1 VVHDALMPDTQT
13 IWLFCLAATALIV
26 IPGPAVLYIVAQS
39 VGQGRKAGLV
49 SASGVASGGLVHVVA
64 AAIGLSGLLLS
75 SATLFSIV
83 KFAGAGYLIYLGGRR
98 LLGLEASALVA
109 PTEPRSRRR
118 LYRDGAV
125 VNILN
130 PKTALFFYAFLP
142 QFLDPDRGA
151 VALQALVLGSMFVA
165 IALVSDSLWAL
176 ASGSAA
182 GWLKERPI
190 AVQVERWVTGTVL
203 VGLGTAAAL
212 TGAHRAK

>member
-1 VVHDALMPDTQT
+1 MPDTQT

-49 SASGVASGGLVHVVA
+49 SATGVASGGFVHVMG
-64 AAIGLSGLLLS
+64 AAIGISGLLLS
-75 SATLFSIV
+75 SAALFSVV
-83 KFAGAGYLIYLGGRR
+83 KFAGAGYLIYLGARR
-98 LLGLEASALVA
+98 LLGLEKSALVQ
-109 PTEPRSRRR
+109 PTAVRSPRE
-118 LYRDGAV
+118 LYRDGAI

-142 QFLDPDRGA
+142 QFLDPDKGA
-151 VALQALVLGSMFVA
+151 VALQALVLGTLFVA
-165 IALVSDSLWAL
+165 IALFSDSLWAL

-182 GWLKERPI
+182 GWLKARPL
-190 AVQVERWVTGTVL
+190 AVTVERWVTGTVL

-212 TGAHRAK
+212 TGHHRSK

>member
-1 VVHDALMPDTQT
+1 VPDPKT
-13 IWLFCLAATALIV
+13 IWLFCLAATVLIV
-26 IPGPAVLYIVAQS
+26 IPGPAVLYVVAQS
-39 VGQGRKAGLV
+39 VGQGRRAGLV
-49 SASGVASGGLVHVVA
+49 SASGVATGGLVHVIG
-64 AAIGLSGLLLS
+64 AAIGISGLLLS

-98 LLGLEASALVA
+98 LLGLDASALVTPHA
-109 PTEPRSRRR
+109 ARSRRQ

-151 VALQALVLGSMFVA
+151 VALQALVLGTLFVA
-165 IALVSDSLWAL
+165 IALVSDSVWAL

-182 GWLKERPI
+182 AWLKERPL
-190 AVQVERWVTGTVL
+190 AVTLERWVTGTVL
-203 VGLGTAAAL
+203 IGLGAAAAL
-212 TGAHRAK
+212 TSAHRAK

>member
-1 VVHDALMPDTQT
+1 MPQSQT

-26 IPGPAVLYIVAQS
+26 IPGPAVLYVVAQS

-49 SASGVASGGLVHVVA
+49 SASGVATGGLVHVLG

-75 SATLFSIV
+75 SATLFSMV
-83 KFAGAGYLIYLGGRR
+83 KFAGAAYLIYLGARR

-109 PTEPRSRRR
+109 PQEARSRRR

-125 VNILN
+125 VNVLN

-142 QFLDPDRGA
+142 QFLDPSRGS
-151 VALQALVLGSMFVA
+151 VALQAVILGALFVL

-182 GWLKERPI
+182 DWLKTRSA
-190 AVQVERWVTGTVL
+190 AVRIERWVTGTVL
-203 VGLGTAAAL
+203 VGLGAAAAL
-212 TGAHRAK
+212 SGAHRSR

>member
-1 VVHDALMPDTQT
+1 MPDTQT
-13 IWLFCLAATALIV
+13 IWLFCLAAIALIV

-39 VGQGRKAGLV
+39 VGQGRRAGLV
-49 SASGVASGGLVHVVA
+49 SASGVASGGLVHVLA

-75 SATLFSIV
+75 SATLFSVV
-83 KFAGAGYLIYLGGRR
+83 KFAGAAYLIYLGGRR

-109 PTEPRSRRR
+109 PTEARSRRQ

-151 VALQALVLGSMFVA
+151 VALQALFLGVIFVT
-165 IALVSDSLWAL
+165 IALVSDSVWAL

-182 GWLKERPI
+182 DWLKARPV
-190 AVQVERWVTGTVL
+190 AVKVERWVSGTVL
-203 VGLGTAAAL
+203 VGLGAAAAL
-212 TGAHRAK
+212 TSAHRAK

>member
-1 VVHDALMPDTQT
+1 MPETHT

-49 SASGVASGGLVHVVA
+49 SASGVASGGLVHVLA

-75 SATLFSIV
+75 SATLFSVV
-83 KFAGAGYLIYLGGRR
+83 KFAGAGYLIYLGARR
-98 LLGLEASALVA
+98 LLGLEASTLVA
-109 PTEPRSRRR
+109 PTETRSRRR

-151 VALQALVLGSMFVA
+151 VALQALVLGSIFVA
-165 IALVSDSLWAL
+165 IALFSDSLWAL

-182 GWLKERPI
+182 EWLKARPVAI
-190 AVQVERWVTGTVL
+190 KVERWVTGTVL
-203 VGLGTAAAL
+203 VGLGAAAAL
-212 TGAHRAK
+212 TSAHKAK

>member
-1 VVHDALMPDTQT
+1 MPDSHT

-39 VGQGRKAGLV
+39 VGQGRTAGLV
-49 SASGVASGGLVHVVA
+49 SASGVATGGLVHVLGA
-64 AAIGLSGLLLS
+64 SIGLSGLLLS

-83 KFAGAGYLIYLGGRR
+83 KFAGAGYLIYLGARR
-98 LLGLEASALVA
+98 LLGLEPSALVETA
-109 PTEPRSRRR
+109 TSRSRSQ

-142 QFLDPDRGA
+142 QFLNPDKGA
-151 VALQALVLGSMFVA
+151 VALQAALLGSLFVL
-165 IALVSDSLWAL
+165 IALFCDSMWAL

-182 GWLKERPI
+182 DWLKARPLAI
-190 AVQVERWVTGTVL
+190 RVERWVSGSVL
-203 VGLGTAAAL
+203 VGLGAVAAFS
-212 TGAHRAK
+212 GSHKSK

>member
-1 VVHDALMPDTQT
+1 VPDSQT

-39 VGQGRKAGLV
+39 VGHGRRAGLV
-49 SASGVASGGLVHVVA
+49 SASGVASGGLVHVLGASV
-64 AAIGLSGLLLS
+64 GLSGLLLS

-83 KFAGAGYLIYLGGRR
+83 KFAGAGYLVYLGIRR
-98 LLGLEASALVA
+98 LLGREPSALVT
-109 PTEPRSRRR
+109 PEEGRSRRE
-118 LYRDGAV
+118 LYRDGVV

-142 QFLDPDRGA
+142 QFLDPDRGS
-151 VALQALVLGSMFVA
+151 VALQALVLGSLFVV

-182 GWLKERPI
+182 GWLRERP
-190 AVQVERWVTGTVL
+190 VMLQVERWLTGSVL
-203 VGLGTAAAL
+203 IGLGAAAAL
-212 TGAHRAK
+212 TGTQRSK

>member
-1 VVHDALMPDTQT
+1 MPDTQT

-49 SASGVASGGLVHVVA
+49 SATGVATGGFVHVLA

-83 KFAGAGYLIYLGGRR
+83 KFAGAGYLIYLGVRR
-98 LLGLEASALVA
+98 LLGFEPSALVETVEA
-109 PTEPRSRRR
+109 RSPRR

-142 QFLDPDRGA
+142 QFLDPDKGS
-151 VALQALVLGSMFVA
+151 VALQALVLGTMFVA
-165 IALVSDSLWAL
+165 IAVISDSLWAL

-182 GWLKERPI
+182 EWLRERPV
-190 AVQVERWVTGTVL
+190 AAQVERWLTGTVL
-203 VGLGTAAAL
+203 VGLGAAAAL
-212 TGAHRAK
+212 TGVQKAK

>member
-1 VVHDALMPDTQT
+1 MPDPST
-13 IWLFCLAATALIV
+13 IWLFALAATALIV

-39 VGQGRKAGLV
+39 VGQGRRAGLV
-49 SASGVASGGLVHVVA
+49 SASGVASGGMVHVA
-64 AAIGLSGLLLS
+64 GASIGLSGLLLS
-75 SATLFSIV
+75 SATLFSVV
-83 KFAGAGYLIYLGGRR
+83 KFAGAGYLIYLGARR

-109 PTEPRSRRR
+109 PSEARSRGR

-142 QFLDPDRGA
+142 QFLDPKRGS
-151 VALQALVLGSMFVA
+151 VALQALVLGVLFVA

-182 GWLKERPI
+182 EWLKTRPL
-190 AVQVERWVTGTVL
+190 AATLERWLTGTVL
-203 VGLGTAAAL
+203 VGLGAAAAL
-212 TGAHRAK
+212 TGAQRAK

>member
-1 VVHDALMPDTQT
+1 MPDTQT

-26 IPGPAVLYIVAQS
+26 IPGPAVLYIVSQS
-39 VGQGRKAGLV
+39 VGQGRRAGLV
-49 SASGVASGGLVHVVA
+49 SASGVASGGLVHVLA

-75 SATLFSIV
+75 SAALFSVV

-98 LLGLEASALVA
+98 LLGLDKSAFAA
-109 PTEPRSRRR
+109 PTQARSYGD

-142 QFLDPDRGA
+142 QFLGPDRGA
-151 VALQALVLGSMFVA
+151 VALQALVLGALFVT
-165 IALVSDSLWAL
+165 IALISDSLWAL

-182 GWLKERPI
+182 TWLRERPV
-190 AVQVERWVTGTVL
+190 AVKVERWVTGTVL
-203 VGLGTAAAL
+203 IGLGTAAAL
-212 TGAHRAK
+212 TGAHKSK

>member
-1 VVHDALMPDTQT
+1 MPDTQT
-13 IWLFCLAATALIV
+13 IWLFALAASVLIV
-26 IPGPAVLYIVAQS
+26 IPGPAVLYIVSQS
-39 VGQGRKAGLV
+39 VGQGRRAGLV
-49 SASGVASGGLVHVVA
+49 SASGVASGGLVHVIA
-64 AAIGLSGLLLS
+64 AAVGLSGLLLS
-75 SATLFSIV
+75 SATLFSVV

-98 LLGLEASALVA
+98 LLGLEASALLA
-109 PTEPRSRRR
+109 PTEARSRRQ

-151 VALQALVLGSMFVA
+151 IALQALVLGAIFVA
-165 IALVSDSLWAL
+165 IALLSDSLWAL

-182 GWLKERPI
+182 EWLKERPI
-190 AVQVERWVTGTVL
+190 AVKVERWVTGTVL
-203 VGLGTAAAL
+203 IGLGAAAAL

>member
-1 VVHDALMPDTQT
+1 MPDTQT

-64 AAIGLSGLLLS
+64 ASIGLSGLLLS
-75 SATLFSIV
+75 SAALFSVV

-98 LLGLEASALVA
+98 LLGLEASALVT
-109 PTEPRSRRR
+109 PTEARSRGR

-142 QFLDPDRGA
+142 QFLDPDKGA
-151 VALQALVLGSMFVA
+151 VALQALVLGTLFVS

-182 GWLKERPI
+182 EWLKARPV
-190 AVQVERWVTGTVL
+190 AVKVERWVTGTVL

-212 TGAHRAK
+212 TGGHKSK

>member
-1 VVHDALMPDTQT
+1 MPDGQT

-39 VGQGRKAGLV
+39 VGQGRRAGLV
-49 SASGVASGGLVHVVA
+49 SASGVATGGLVHVLA
-64 AAIGLSGLLLS
+64 AAVGLSGLLLS
-75 SATLFSIV
+75 SATLFALV
-83 KFAGAGYLIYLGGRR
+83 KFVGAAYLIYLGARR
-98 LLGLEASALVA
+98 LLGLEPSALVA
-109 PTEPRSRRR
+109 IEEGRSNRQ

-125 VNILN
+125 VNVLN

-142 QFLDPDRGA
+142 QFLDPHRGS

-182 GWLKERPI
+182 QWLRERPL
-190 AVQVERWVTGTVL
+190 AVKLERWVSGTVL
-203 VGLGTAAAL
+203 VGLGAVAAL
-212 TGAHRAK
+212 SGGHKSK

>member
-1 VVHDALMPDTQT
+1 MPDTQT

-49 SASGVASGGLVHVVA
+49 SASGVATGGLVHVFG
-64 AAIGLSGLLLS
+64 AAIGISGLLLS
-75 SATLFSIV
+75 SATLFSVV
-83 KFAGAGYLIYLGGRR
+83 KFAGAAYLIYLGGRR

-109 PTEPRSRRR
+109 PTAARSRRQ

-151 VALQALVLGSMFVA
+151 VAVQALALGALFVA
-165 IALVSDSLWAL
+165 IALLSDSMWAL

-182 GWLKERPI
+182 DWLKARPV
-190 AVQVERWVTGTVL
+190 AVKLERWVTGTVL
-203 VGLGTAAAL
+203 VGLGAAAAL
-212 TGAHRAK
+212 TSAHKAK

>member
-1 VVHDALMPDTQT
+1 MPDTQT
-13 IWLFCLAATALIV
+13 IWLFALAASVLIV
-26 IPGPAVLYIVAQS
+26 IPGPAVLYIVSQS

-49 SASGVASGGLVHVVA
+49 SASGVASGGLVHVIA
-64 AAIGLSGLLLS
+64 AAVGLSGLLLS
-75 SATLFSIV
+75 SATLFSVV

-98 LLGLEASALVA
+98 LLGLEASALLA
-109 PTEPRSRRR
+109 PTEARSRRR

-151 VALQALVLGSMFVA
+151 VALQALVLGVIFVS
-165 IALVSDSLWAL
+165 IALLSDSVWAL

-182 GWLKERPI
+182 GWLKARPL
-190 AVQVERWVTGTVL
+190 AAHVERWVTGTVL
-203 VGLGTAAAL
+203 VGLGAAAAL
-212 TGAHRAK
+212 SGAHQSK

>member
-1 VVHDALMPDTQT
+1 MPDTQT
-13 IWLFCLAATALIV
+13 IWLFCLAAIALIV

-39 VGQGRKAGLV
+39 VGQGRRAGLV

-75 SATLFSIV
+75 SATLFSVV
-83 KFAGAGYLIYLGGRR
+83 KFAGAAYLIYLGGRR

-109 PTEPRSRRR
+109 PTEARSRRQ

-125 VNILN
+125 VNVLN

-151 VALQALVLGSMFVA
+151 VALQALVLGVIFVT
-165 IALVSDSLWAL
+165 IALVSDSVWAL

-182 GWLKERPI
+182 EWLKARPV
-190 AVQVERWVTGTVL
+190 AVKVERWVSGTVL
-203 VGLGTAAAL
+203 VGLGAAAAL
-212 TGAHRAK
+212 TSAHRAK

>member
-1 VVHDALMPDTQT
+1 VPDTQT

-26 IPGPAVLYIVAQS
+26 IPGPAVLYIVSQS

-49 SASGVASGGLVHVVA
+49 SASGVATGGLVHAFGA
-64 AAIGLSGLLLS
+64 AVGLSGLLLS

-98 LLGLEASALVA
+98 LLGLEKSAFVDA
-109 PTEPRSRRR
+109 VGVRSRRD

-142 QFLDPDRGA
+142 QFLDPDKGS
-151 VALQALVLGSMFVA
+151 VALQALLLGVLFVL

-182 GWLKERPI
+182 DWLKTRPI
-190 AVQVERWVTGTVL
+190 AVQVERWLTGSVL
-203 VGLGTAAAL
+203 VGLGAAAAL
-212 TGAHRAK
+212 TGASRSK

>member
-1 VVHDALMPDTQT
+1 VPDTQT

-39 VGQGRKAGLV
+39 VGHGRKAGLV
-49 SASGVASGGLVHVVA
+49 SASGVASGGLVHVIA
-64 AAIGLSGLLLS
+64 AAVGLSGLLLS
-75 SATLFSIV
+75 SATLFSVV
-83 KFAGAGYLIYLGGRR
+83 KFAGAAYLIYLGARR

-109 PTEPRSRRR
+109 PTEARSRRR

-142 QFLDPDRGA
+142 QFLDPERGV
-151 VALQALVLGSMFVA
+151 VALQALVLGSLFVA
-165 IALVSDSLWAL
+165 IALISDSLWAL

-182 GWLKERPI
+182 GWLKARPI
-190 AVQVERWVTGTVL
+190 AVKVERWISGTVL
-203 VGLGTAAAL
+203 VGLGAAAAL
-212 TGAHRAK
+212 TSAHRSR

>member
-1 VVHDALMPDTQT
+1 MPDAET
-13 IWLFCLAATALIV
+13 IWLFCLAETALIV

-39 VGQGRKAGLV
+39 VGQGRRAGLV
-49 SASGVASGGLVHVVA
+49 SASGVASGGLVHVFG

-75 SATLFSIV
+75 SATLFSAV

-98 LLGLEASALVA
+98 LLGLEASALA
-109 PTEPRSRRR
+109 TPTEARSRAR

-142 QFLDPDRGA
+142 QFLEPDRGS
-151 VALQALVLGSMFVA
+151 VALQALVLGVLFVA
-165 IALVSDSLWAL
+165 IALVSDSMWAL

-182 GWLKERPI
+182 GWLRGRPLM
-190 AVQVERWVTGTVL
+190 VRVERWVTGTVL
-203 VGLGTAAAL
+203 VGLGAVAAL
-212 TGAHRAK
+212 SGAHRSK

>member
-1 VVHDALMPDTQT
+1 MPDTHT

-39 VGQGRKAGLV
+39 VGQGRTAGLV
-49 SASGVASGGLVHVVA
+49 SASGVATGGLVHVVA
-64 AAIGLSGLLLS
+64 AAAGLSGLLLS
-75 SATLFSIV
+75 SATLFSVV

-98 LLGLEASALVA
+98 LLGLEPSALVT
-109 PTEPRSRRR
+109 PTEARSRGR

-142 QFLDPDRGA
+142 QFLDPDKGT
-151 VALQALVLGSMFVA
+151 VVLQALVLGSMFVA
-165 IALVSDSLWAL
+165 IALLSDSLWAL

-182 GWLKERPI
+182 SWLKERPL
-190 AVQVERWVTGTVL
+190 AVQVERWVSGTVL
-203 VGLGTAAAL
+203 VGLGAAAAFS
-212 TGAHRAK
+212 GAHKSK